1 MYLQIK
7 IFTYN
12 RCSWKCVIDVT
23 LNILISGGF
32 TLERGDMVMKVKT
45 LNKFLLVI
53 IILYQLVMLVDKVK
67 DVVQVVIQ
75 G

>member
-1 MYLQIK
+1 MCLQIK

>member
-1 MYLQIK
+1 MCLQIK

-12 RCSWKCVIDVT
+12 RCSWKCVYDV
-23 LNILISGGF
+23 ISNNPYQVL
-32 TLERGDMVMKVKT
+32 TIGDMVMKIKT